1 MTPTIRLNG
10 EDKPLAGARVVDVL
24 QGLGID
30 PQRRGIAVAINGTV
44 APRATWTAA
53 LLRGGEDVEIVRP
66 LQGG

>member
-1 MTPTIRLNG
+1 MTPKIRLNG
-10 EDKPLAGARVVDVL
+10 EDKALAGARVVDVL
-24 QGLGID
+24 QAIGID
-30 PQRRGIAVAINGTV
+30 PRGRGIAVAINGTV